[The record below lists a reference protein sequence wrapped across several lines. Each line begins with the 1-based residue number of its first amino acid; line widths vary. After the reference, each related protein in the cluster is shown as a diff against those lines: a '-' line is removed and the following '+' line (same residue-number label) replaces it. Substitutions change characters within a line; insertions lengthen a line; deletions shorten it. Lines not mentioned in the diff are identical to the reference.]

1 MLKMSWLNALEK
13 KKMYLASCQLITV
26 AALQLSLELELSFC
40 ARTQSVMVSIVSA
53 NSILCNQI

>member
-1 MLKMSWLNALEK
+1 MLKMNWLNALEK
-13 KKMYLASCQLITV
+13 ELCLASCQLITV
-26 AALQLSLELELSFC
+26 AALQLNVELELSFC